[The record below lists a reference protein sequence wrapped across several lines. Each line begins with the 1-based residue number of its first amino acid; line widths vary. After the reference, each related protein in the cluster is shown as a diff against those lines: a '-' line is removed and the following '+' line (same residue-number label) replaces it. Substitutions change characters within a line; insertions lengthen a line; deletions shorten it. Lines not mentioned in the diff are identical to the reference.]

1 MMATK
6 VMNRFST
13 LFMALQFSCG
23 CPQLQM
29 WVGDFLDLNNYS
41 KTVSNI
47 RLILGWIW

>member
-29 WVGDFLDLNNYS
+29 EWGKYYVASGN
-41 KTVSNI
+41 V
-47 RLILGWIW
+47 